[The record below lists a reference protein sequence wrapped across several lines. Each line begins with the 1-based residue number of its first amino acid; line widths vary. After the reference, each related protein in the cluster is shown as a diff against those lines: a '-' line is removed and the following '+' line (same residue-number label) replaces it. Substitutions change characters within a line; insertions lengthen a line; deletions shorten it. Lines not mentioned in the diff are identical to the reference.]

1 MKQNTDQNTNQNPF
15 GAPEKGDLPVERT
28 NFPIVE
34 YGTMKTPANL
44 VKHITKGMIDE
55 AIATNKLGFSYWDKD
70 QALRVHLGDKFTF
83 VVLEVY
89 SQISGQKEIAPK
101 TFEKFYSN
109 KVKDSRTEPFAIFRQ
124 GDKPK
129 RPIAKG
135 LYQDLR
141 GDEKKGVASQIPKGC
156 SFHLV
161 FVVYWLEGDRV
172 LNLKGSVMVSNQ
184 LKEAIAA
191 AERGTGRTK
200 KSSDVSLFGL
210 ADTGSLWGFQFK
222 TYRRVTKEGD
232 EYKGS
237 GDCYFVP
244 DFYAGVVKG
253 EGPNANPDLYAI
265 CKGYQEDV
273 RLQYEQMIER
283 RKKYGD
289 DSLEGHEDDGS
300 AGSSIEQDDDARFPT
315 DEHAGQ
321 TTTTPEPGDDLPF

>member
-1 MKQNTDQNTNQNPF
+1 MAEKTNQTATQNPF
-15 GAPEKGDLPVERT
+15 GAPDKGDLPVERT
-28 NFPIVE
+28 NYPIVE

-44 VKHITKGMIDE
+44 VKHITKAMIDE

-70 QALRVHLGDKFTF
+70 QGLRVHLGDKFTF

-89 SQISGQKEIAPK
+89 SQISGQKEIGPK
-101 TFEKFYSN
+101 TFERYYSN
-109 KVKDSRTEPFAIFRQ
+109 KVKDSRSEPFAIFRQ
-124 GDKPK
+124 GDKPRK
-129 RPIAKG
+129 PIEKG
-135 LYQDLR
+135 LYQDLK
-141 GDEKKGVASQIPKGC
+141 GDEKKGIPSRIPKGC

-161 FVVYWLEGDRV
+161 FVVYWLEGNRL

-184 LKEAIAA
+184 IKEAIVA
-191 AERGTGRTK
+191 AERGTGRSK
-200 KSSDVSLFGL
+200 KTSDVSLFGL

-244 DFYAGVVKG
+244 DFYAGVVKN

-265 CKGYQEDV
+265 CKSHQDDV

-289 DSLEGHEDDGS
+289 ETLEGTDDDDTGET
-300 AGSSIEQDDDARFPT
+300 SIDQETDARFPT
-315 DEHAGQ
+315 DEQ
-321 TTTTPEPGDDLPF
+321 TAPPPASGDDLPF